1 MLPMLSVTDAVASN
15 RRFHDRVD
23 SASDWKTATL
33 QIRSGWGLPRSDAL
47 PAPRDVNCGGC
58 VHRPPIWSGG
68 TMDSHGCLCC
78 RYIVVSMQRR
88 GFPPPRVLCPM
99 VSSMG
104 NALSLSMRRL
114 STVQTRGGK
123 CAPVDGI
130 DQCRSISSRRS
141 SCSAPCSSN
150 DCTRTL
156 PRLLRMRSRELVVLI
171 LHYLFCGEA
180 FPPRGPSPLCLLRQV
195 HATGGGRL

>member
-1 MLPMLSVTDAVASN
+1 MEA
-15 RRFHDRVD
+15 H
-23 SASDWKTATL
+23 
-33 QIRSGWGLPRSDAL
+33 RS
-47 PAPRDVNCGGC
+47 
-58 VHRPPIWSGG
+58 
-68 TMDSHGCLCC
+68 LCC

-104 NALSLSMRRL
+104 NASAPSMRRL
-114 STVQTRGGK
+114 STVQKTGGK

-130 DQCRSISSRRS
+130 DQCRSISSRQS

-156 PRLLRMRSRELVVLI
+156 PRLLRMRSREIVVLI

-180 FPPRGPSPLCLLRQV
+180 FPPPLCLPARCTPPVAEDSAAPTWGESPSLGETAAVQTCLARRLRV
-195 HATGGGRL
+195 LPRLALLCEKRARVNAFDSV